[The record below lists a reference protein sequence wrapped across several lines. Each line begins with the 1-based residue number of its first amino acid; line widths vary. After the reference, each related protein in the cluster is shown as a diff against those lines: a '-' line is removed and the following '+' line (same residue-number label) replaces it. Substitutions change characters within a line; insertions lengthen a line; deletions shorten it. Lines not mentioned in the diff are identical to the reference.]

1 MASQKCY
8 HNELLQS
15 SNRHSVVGGR
25 KHGIILAFMVTSAS
39 SLATAVLAC
48 PDTCVT
54 LLQHIL
60 SDAGH
65 DATLP
70 CPWMVTKVSILKYIY
85 VSAKTYYVICKSS
98 IEAECR
104 VV

>member
-39 SLATAVLAC
+39 SLATAA
-48 PDTCVT
+48 DTCVT

-65 DATLP
+65 DATLR
-70 CPWMVTKVSILKYIY
+70 CPWMVTKVSIFKYNY
-85 VSAKTYYVICKSS
+85 VSAKTQDVCVCKSS
-98 IEAECR
+98 IEARTSQSVE
-104 VV
+104 